1 MQPAPPAPEPQPLR
15 FLSLEELHEQAP
27 PEPPWIWEDYL
38 ARGTITLIAGKPKV
52 GKSSL
57 VFGLV
62 RAILSNEP
70 TFLGRNIT
78 STGIV
83 YVSEEGKG
91 TLKGKLP
98 MHGDMTIMS
107 REEAWPPPK
116 WAELVQAAVLEAERT
131 GAGLIVIDT
140 LRKWARF
147 AQELEK
153 DASAMQAVVSALDLA
168 VARGLA
174 VVLVHHQRKA
184 EGENGDA
191 VSGTNALPGAVDV
204 VLEVERTETGGNQR
218 VLLAESRWN
227 SPAALLFEKHRDD
240 EDYDLVSVGESK
252 AEVAGDAL
260 RQQLY
265 EHIAAAAQPLI
276 VLVILLLLGGGYG
289 YGHRGPRY

>member
-1 MQPAPPAPEPQPLR
+1 M
-15 FLSLEELHEQAP
+15 H
-27 PEPPWIWEDYL
+27 
-38 ARGTITLIAGKPKV
+38 
-52 GKSSL
+52 
-57 VFGLV
+57 
-62 RAILSNEP
+62 P
-70 TFLGRNIT
+70 TP
-78 STGIV
+78 IV

-98 MHGDMTIMS
+98 LHGNMTIMS

-116 WAELVQAAVLEAERT
+116 WAELVTAAVLEAERT

-168 VARGLA
+168 VQHGLA

-227 SPAALLFEKHRDD
+227 SPAALLFEKHHDD

-252 AEVAGDAL
+252 SEVASDAL
-260 RQQLY
+260 KGQLY
-265 EHIAAAAQPLI
+265 KHIAEASQPLTTAQ
-276 VLVILLLLGGGYG
+276 VKAAVHGNAEAKAMALEALVREGRVTRQKVGNANIYS
-289 YGHRGPRY
+289 PRAMDGDEPEV